1 MTRVEAYNKE
11 VSSFAS
17 DLKMMTGTE
26 KLTTKSSFYSRS
38 RAPPILLTV
47 LVLTIIV
54 LAYYLWTLTATN
66 QTLLREMNV
75 IRSSKLMVDQRRT
88 ALESKVFYIENQKH
102 VLEKD
107 LSKEKERRRGNE
119 RTAFEKASA
128 LREELEIKQRLL
140 DSAQKKEVCM
150 KNQFVLI

>member
-1 MTRVEAYNKE
+1 M
-11 VSSFAS
+11 
-17 DLKMMTGTE
+17 
-26 KLTTKSSFYSRS
+26 KSSFYSRS

-88 ALESKVFYIENQKH
+88 ALESKVFHIENQKH

-128 LREELEIKQRLL
+128 LREEIEIKQRLL

>member
-1 MTRVEAYNKE
+1 M
-11 VSSFAS
+11 
-17 DLKMMTGTE
+17 
-26 KLTTKSSFYSRS
+26 
-38 RAPPILLTV
+38 I
-47 LVLTIIV
+47 
-54 LAYYLWTLTATN
+54 
-66 QTLLREMNV
+66 
-75 IRSSKLMVDQRRT
+75 DQRRT
-88 ALESKVFYIENQKH
+88 ALESKVFHIENQKL

-128 LREELEIKQRLL
+128 LREELEIKQKLL

>member
-1 MTRVEAYNKE
+1 
-11 VSSFAS
+11 
-17 DLKMMTGTE
+17 
-26 KLTTKSSFYSRS
+26 
-38 RAPPILLTV
+38 
-47 LVLTIIV
+47 
-54 LAYYLWTLTATN
+54 
-66 QTLLREMNV
+66 
-75 IRSSKLMVDQRRT
+75 MVDKRRT

>member
-1 MTRVEAYNKE
+1 
-11 VSSFAS
+11 
-17 DLKMMTGTE
+17 MMTGTE
-26 KLTTKSSFYSRS
+26 KPTMKSSFYSRS

-75 IRSSKLMVDQRRT
+75 IRSSKLMIDQRRT
-88 ALESKVFYIENQKH
+88 ALESKVFHIENQKL

-128 LREELEIKQRLL
+128 LREELEIKQKLL

>member
-1 MTRVEAYNKE
+1 M
-11 VSSFAS
+11 
-17 DLKMMTGTE
+17 
-26 KLTTKSSFYSRS
+26 KSSFYSRS

-75 IRSSKLMVDQRRT
+75 IRSSKLMIDQRRT
-88 ALESKVFYIENQKH
+88 ALESKVFHIENQKL

-128 LREELEIKQRLL
+128 LREELEIKQKLL